1 MTLRGVAL
9 PDRSLLLR
17 TLAPVLDTVSAT
29 AVAADVTAAYVW
41 GVDLYPRGARPTR
54 TRLHVS
60 VPPGVSTAGAPVV
73 AHREVL
79 PPADTTV
86 VEGVRITTPARTAAD
101 VAARA
106 PSVFV
111 ATARLDGFL
120 SRGLVTDDEMARAAR
135 APRAQPRLRR
145 LRSALS
151 YSSALSQSPA
161 ESWARVL
168 LLEAGL
174 PPPVPRCPIATAE
187 GLFHADL
194 GWPSLGVALEY
205 DSLEFHSSRESLAR
219 DRARYAAMRAE
230 GWEVVSVGVY
240 DLRRRPD
247 RLVRRLLHTLVRR
260 GWSCPPHRLRRV
272 RRKIRAYAARPPLLT
287 APPEP

>member
-60 VPPGVSTAGAPVV
+60 VPPRVSTAGPRSSPTGRSCRPPTPPWWGASGSPPRRGPPPTSPHAPPRSSWPRPVSTGSSHGGWSPTTRWP
-73 AHREVL
+73 AL
-79 PPADTTV
+79 P
-86 VEGVRITTPARTAAD
+86 GRN
-101 VAARA
+101 
-106 PSVFV
+106 
-111 ATARLDGFL
+111 
-120 SRGLVTDDEMARAAR
+120 RGCAG
-135 APRAQPRLRR
+135 
-145 LRSALS
+145 
-151 YSSALSQSPA
+151 SSALSRSPA

-174 PPPVPRCPIATAE
+174 PPPVPQCPVATAE
-187 GLFHADL
+187 GLLHADL
-194 GWPSLGVALEY
+194 GRPSPGVALEY

-219 DRARYAAMRAE
+219 DRARYAAMRVE

-287 APPEP
+287 ALPEP